1 MDCSREVEKLTSSKT
16 GNHTLDL
23 EKAIAKKQVRQ
34 NFCTQL
40 VVEISSRLPKSAME
54 GHNCVNHFKR
64 ERGYIFGK

>member
-1 MDCSREVEKLTSSKT
+1 MDCSREAEKLTSSKT
-16 GNHTLDL
+16 GNYTLDL
-23 EKAIAKKQVRQ
+23 QKVIAKKQVRQ

-40 VVEISSRLPKSAME
+40 LVEIESRLPKSAME